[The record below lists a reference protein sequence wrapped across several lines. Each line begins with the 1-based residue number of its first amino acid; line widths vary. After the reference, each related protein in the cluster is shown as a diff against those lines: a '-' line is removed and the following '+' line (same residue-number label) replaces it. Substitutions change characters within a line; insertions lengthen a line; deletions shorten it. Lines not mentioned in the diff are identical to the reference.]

1 MSENENKEDKDKKN
15 EEPLLYYDTNK
26 SKGNTFEKN
35 INLINRMYFGQ
46 GINITD
52 NPFVT
57 LSEKDQNKYLS
68 VQCFRIKNANKEVI
82 KEVFIPGSFL
92 QLVFN
97 YENLLFHITPE
108 NKLLVLKLNKDSY
121 QMLLFQDKKIEMNET
136 IKDEKCVNAI
146 KEKLKELNKEIAL
159 SKKYEILF
167 DIFKNEIKY
176 SLGHKTPKK
185 ITKCF
190 EICLEEKNE
199 NSANKNEKIDKEME
213 KEEENLNEKT
223 KYIIEIESTFDPQI
237 DEFGILKEKIKLC
250 KGEISFEDGIKH
262 LKSYIKDQ
270 KDKKEGNKNEI
281 NFISNDFKC
290 PIIYKNFQDEIIK
303 QGDSILFEIKSGF
316 ALKDVIEQLEK
327 RIKIINNCI
336 FVNYE
341 KRPVFYIGLVNIL
354 SDNIDK
360 EIPNIMKDF
369 NLKANLLLIVSV
381 DYKYCGIDV
390 SSEIHGEYL
399 LYKKINSLEQ
409 KMNSN
414 FIDLGKK
421 IDNDK
426 DEIKNE
432 INQKLDNLQFQVQ
445 SLINFMQG
453 NYPNFQLP
461 SRNGIG
467 SKKIKDKNDN

>member
-1 MSENENKEDKDKKN
+1 MSESKNNTDKKKKN
-15 EEPLLYYDTNK
+15 DESLLYYDTNK

-68 VQCFRIKNANKEVI
+68 VQCFRIKTKDKAVI
-82 KEVFIPGSFL
+82 KEVYIPGSFL

-213 KEEENLNEKT
+213 KEEENFVEKK
-223 KYIIEIESTFDPQI
+223 KYIIEIESIFDPQI

-270 KDKKEGNKNEI
+270 KDKNDGNKNEI

-316 ALKDVIEQLEK
+316 ALKDVVDQLEK

-360 EIPNIMKDF
+360 EIPNIMKNF
-369 NLKANLLLIVSV
+369 NLKANLLLVVSV
-381 DYKYCGIDV
+381 DYKYCDIDV

-399 LYKKINSLEQ
+399 LYKKLNSLEQ

-421 IDNDK
+421 ID
-426 DEIKNE
+426 NE

>member
-1 MSENENKEDKDKKN
+1 MSESKNNTDKKKKN
-15 EEPLLYYDTNK
+15 DEPLLYYDTNK

-68 VQCFRIKNANKEVI
+68 VQCFRIKKANKEVI
-82 KEVFIPGSFL
+82 KEVYIPGSFL

-121 QMLLFQDKKIEMNET
+121 QKLLFQNNKIEMNET

-146 KEKLKELNKEIAL
+146 KEKLKELNKKIDL

-190 EICLEEKNE
+190 EICLEEKDE
-199 NSANKNEKIDKEME
+199 NSEKKNEKFDKEMK
-213 KEEENLNEKT
+213 KEEENFVEKK

-281 NFISNDFKC
+281 NFISNDFNC
-290 PIIYKNFQDEIIK
+290 PIIYKNFPDEMIQ
-303 QGDSILFEIKSGF
+303 QGNSILFEIKSGF
-316 ALKDVIEQLEK
+316 ALKDVVEQLEK
-327 RIKIINNCI
+327 RIIIINNCI
-336 FVNYE
+336 FANYN

-360 EIPNIMKDF
+360 EIPNIMKNF
-369 NLKANLLLIVSV
+369 NLKANLLLVVSV

>member
-1 MSENENKEDKDKKN
+1 MSESKNNTDKKKKN
-15 EEPLLYYDTNK
+15 DEPLLYYDTNK

-68 VQCFRIKNANKEVI
+68 VQCFRIKTKDKAVI
-82 KEVFIPGSFL
+82 KEVFLPGSFL

-121 QMLLFQDKKIEMNET
+121 QKLLFQNNKIEMNET

-190 EICLEEKNE
+190 EVSLEEKNE
-199 NSANKNEKIDKEME
+199 NSAKKNEKFDKEML
-213 KEEENLNEKT
+213 KEEENLVEKT
-223 KYIIEIESTFDPQI
+223 KYIIEIESIFDPQI

-270 KDKKEGNKNEI
+270 KDKNDGNKNEI

-360 EIPNIMKDF
+360 EIPNIMKNF
-369 NLKANLLLIVSV
+369 NLKANLLLVVSV
-381 DYKYCGIDV
+381 DYKYCDIDV

-421 IDNDK
+421 ID
-426 DEIKNE
+426 NE

>member
-1 MSENENKEDKDKKN
+1 MSESKNNTDKKKKN

-68 VQCFRIKNANKEVI
+68 VQCFRIKKANKEVI

-121 QMLLFQDKKIEMNET
+121 QKLLFQNNKIEMNET

-262 LKSYIKDQ
+262 LKS
-270 KDKKEGNKNEI
+270 
-281 NFISNDFKC
+281 
-290 PIIYKNFQDEIIK
+290 
-303 QGDSILFEIKSGF
+303 
-316 ALKDVIEQLEK
+316 
-327 RIKIINNCI
+327 
-336 FVNYE
+336 
-341 KRPVFYIGLVNIL
+341 
-354 SDNIDK
+354 
-360 EIPNIMKDF
+360 
-369 NLKANLLLIVSV
+369 
-381 DYKYCGIDV
+381 
-390 SSEIHGEYL
+390 
-399 LYKKINSLEQ
+399 
-409 KMNSN
+409 
-414 FIDLGKK
+414 
-421 IDNDK
+421 
-426 DEIKNE
+426 
-432 INQKLDNLQFQVQ
+432 
-445 SLINFMQG
+445 
-453 NYPNFQLP
+453 
-461 SRNGIG
+461 
-467 SKKIKDKNDN
+467 

>member
-1 MSENENKEDKDKKN
+1 MSESKNNTDKKKKN
-15 EEPLLYYDTNK
+15 DEPLLYYDTNK

-68 VQCFRIKNANKEVI
+68 VQCFRIKKANKEVI

-270 KDKKEGNKNEI
+270 KDKNDGNKNEI

-316 ALKDVIEQLEK
+316 ALKDVVDQLEK

-360 EIPNIMKDF
+360 EIPNIMKNF
-369 NLKANLLLIVSV
+369 NLKANLLLVVSV
-381 DYKYCGIDV
+381 DYKYCDIDV

-414 FIDLGKK
+414 FINLGKK
-421 IDNDK
+421 IDNGK
-426 DEIKNE
+426 DE

-453 NYPNFQLP
+453 NYPNFQLLGM
-461 SRNGIG
+461 NGYG
-467 SKKIKDKNDN
+467 SKKK

>member
-1 MSENENKEDKDKKN
+1 MSENEKTADKNNKN

-68 VQCFRIKNANKEVI
+68 VQCFRIKKEDKTVI

-97 YENLLFHITPE
+97 YENLLFHVTPQS
-108 NKLLVLKLNKDSY
+108 KLFVLKLNKDSY
-121 QMLLFQDKKIEMNET
+121 QMFLFQDKKIEKNDT

-146 KEKLKELNKEIAL
+146 KEKLKDINKEIDL

-176 SLGHKTPKK
+176 SLRHKTPKK
-185 ITKCF
+185 IKKCF
-190 EICLEEKNE
+190 EICLEEKDE
-199 NSANKNEKIDKEME
+199 NFAKEMKERDE
-213 KEEENLNEKT
+213 KFAKVHEEKT
-223 KYIIEIESTFDPQI
+223 KYIIEIESIFDPQI

-250 KGEISFEDGIKH
+250 EGEISFEDGISF
-262 LKSYIKDQ
+262 LKSYIKDKKDG
-270 KDKKEGNKNEI
+270 KDKIDGNKNEI
-281 NFISNDFKC
+281 KVISNDFNC
-290 PIIYKNFQDEIIK
+290 PIIYKNFPDEIIQ

-316 ALKDVIEQLEK
+316 ALEDVVEQLEK

-336 FVNYE
+336 FVNYKE
-341 KRPVFYIGLVNIL
+341 RPVFYIGLVNIL

-360 EIPNIMKDF
+360 EIPNIMKNF
-369 NLKANLLLIVSV
+369 NLKANLLLVVSV
-381 DYKYCGIDV
+381 DYKYCDIDV

-409 KMNSN
+409 KMDSN
-414 FIDLGKK
+414 FSNLNQK
-421 IDNDK
+421 IDT
-426 DEIKNE
+426 EV
-432 INQKLDNLQFQVQ
+432 INKLDTLQQQVQ

-453 NYPNFQLP
+453 NYPNFQLLGM
-461 SRNGIG
+461 NGCG
-467 SKKIKDKNDN
+467 SLK

>member
-1 MSENENKEDKDKKN
+1 MSESKNNTDKKKKN
-15 EEPLLYYDTNK
+15 DEPLLYYDTNK

-68 VQCFRIKNANKEVI
+68 VQCFRIKKA
-82 KEVFIPGSFL
+82 

-121 QMLLFQDKKIEMNET
+121 QKLLFQNNKIEMNET

-146 KEKLKELNKEIAL
+146 KEKLKELNKKIDL

-190 EICLEEKNE
+190 EICLEEKDE
-199 NSANKNEKIDKEME
+199 NSEKKNEKFDKEMK
-213 KEEENLNEKT
+213 KEEENFVEKK

-281 NFISNDFKC
+281 NFISNDFNC
-290 PIIYKNFQDEIIK
+290 PIIYKNFKDEIIK

-316 ALKDVIEQLEK
+316 ALKDVVEQLEK
-327 RIKIINNCI
+327 RIIIINNCI
-336 FVNYE
+336 FANYN

-453 NYPNFQLP
+453 NYPNVQLP

>member
-1 MSENENKEDKDKKN
+1 MSESKNNTDKKKKN
-15 EEPLLYYDTNK
+15 VEPLLYYDTNK

-68 VQCFRIKNANKEVI
+68 VQCFRIKTKDKAVI

-270 KDKKEGNKNEI
+270 NDKNDGNKNEI

-360 EIPNIMKDF
+360 EIPNIMKNF
-369 NLKANLLLIVSV
+369 NLKANLLLVVSV
-381 DYKYCGIDV
+381 DYKYCDIDV

>member
-68 VQCFRIKNANKEVI
+68 VQCFRIKKANKEVI

-270 KDKKEGNKNEI
+270 KDKNDGNKNEI

-360 EIPNIMKDF
+360 EIPNIMKNF
-369 NLKANLLLIVSV
+369 NLKANLLLVVSV
-381 DYKYCGIDV
+381 DYKYCDIDV

>member
-1 MSENENKEDKDKKN
+1 
-15 EEPLLYYDTNK
+15 
-26 SKGNTFEKN
+26 
-35 INLINRMYFGQ
+35 
-46 GINITD
+46 
-52 NPFVT
+52 
-57 LSEKDQNKYLS
+57 
-68 VQCFRIKNANKEVI
+68 
-82 KEVFIPGSFL
+82 
-92 QLVFN
+92 
-97 YENLLFHITPE
+97 
-108 NKLLVLKLNKDSY
+108 
-121 QMLLFQDKKIEMNET
+121 
-136 IKDEKCVNAI
+136 
-146 KEKLKELNKEIAL
+146 
-159 SKKYEILF
+159 
-167 DIFKNEIKY
+167 
-176 SLGHKTPKK
+176 
-185 ITKCF
+185 
-190 EICLEEKNE
+190 
-199 NSANKNEKIDKEME
+199 ME

-270 KDKKEGNKNEI
+270 KDKNDGNKNEI

-360 EIPNIMKDF
+360 EIPNIMKNF
-369 NLKANLLLIVSV
+369 NLKANLLLVVSV
-381 DYKYCGIDV
+381 DYKYCDIDV

>member
-1 MSENENKEDKDKKN
+1 MSESKNNTDKKKKN
-15 EEPLLYYDTNK
+15 DESLLYYDTNK

-270 KDKKEGNKNEI
+270 KDKNDGNKNEI

-360 EIPNIMKDF
+360 EIPNIMKDCK
-369 NLKANLLLIVSV
+369 LKANLLLVVSV

>member
-1 MSENENKEDKDKKN
+1 MSESKNNTDKKKKN
-15 EEPLLYYDTNK
+15 VEPLLYYDTNK

-68 VQCFRIKNANKEVI
+68 VQCFRIKKANKEVI

-190 EICLEEKNE
+190 EICLEEKDE
-199 NSANKNEKIDKEME
+199 NSEKKNEKFDKEME
-213 KEEENLNEKT
+213 KEEENL
-223 KYIIEIESTFDPQI
+223 
-237 DEFGILKEKIKLC
+237 
-250 KGEISFEDGIKH
+250 EISFEDGIKH

-270 KDKKEGNKNEI
+270 KDKNDGNKNEI

-360 EIPNIMKDF
+360 EIPNIMKNF
-369 NLKANLLLIVSV
+369 NLKANLLLVVSV
-381 DYKYCGIDV
+381 DYKYCDIDV

>member
-1 MSENENKEDKDKKN
+1 MSESKNNTDKKKKN
-15 EEPLLYYDTNK
+15 DESLLYYDTNK

-68 VQCFRIKNANKEVI
+68 VQCFRIKKANKEVI

-190 EICLEEKNE
+190 EICLEEKDE
-199 NSANKNEKIDKEME
+199 NSEKKNEKIDKEME
-213 KEEENLNEKT
+213 KEEENFVEKK

-270 KDKKEGNKNEI
+270 KDKNDGNKNEI

-360 EIPNIMKDF
+360 EIPNIMKNF
-369 NLKANLLLIVSV
+369 NLKANLLLVVSV
-381 DYKYCGIDV
+381 DYKYCDIDV

-421 IDNDK
+421 ID
-426 DEIKNE
+426 NE

>member
-1 MSENENKEDKDKKN
+1 MSESKNNTDKKKKN
-15 EEPLLYYDTNK
+15 DESLLYYDTNK

-68 VQCFRIKNANKEVI
+68 VQCFRIKKANKEVI

-121 QMLLFQDKKIEMNET
+121 QKLLFQNNKIEMNET

-146 KEKLKELNKEIAL
+146 KEKLKELNKKIDL

-190 EICLEEKNE
+190 EICLEEKDE
-199 NSANKNEKIDKEME
+199 NSEKKNEKFDKEMK
-213 KEEENLNEKT
+213 KEEENFVEKK

-270 KDKKEGNKNEI
+270 KDKNDGNKNEI

-360 EIPNIMKDF
+360 EIPNIMKNF
-369 NLKANLLLIVSV
+369 NLKANLLLVVSV
-381 DYKYCGIDV
+381 DYKYCDIDV

-421 IDNDK
+421 IDNGK
-426 DEIKNE
+426 DE

>member
-1 MSENENKEDKDKKN
+1 MSESKNNTDKKKKN
-15 EEPLLYYDTNK
+15 DESLLYYDTNK

-68 VQCFRIKNANKEVI
+68 VQCFRIKKANKEVI

-262 LKSYIKDQ
+262 LKSYIKD
-270 KDKKEGNKNEI
+270 KNDGNKNEI

-360 EIPNIMKDF
+360 EIPNIMKNF
-369 NLKANLLLIVSV
+369 NLKANLLLVVSV
-381 DYKYCGIDV
+381 DYKYCDIDV

-421 IDNDK
+421 IDN
-426 DEIKNE
+426 E

-453 NYPNFQLP
+453 NYPNFQLLGM
-461 SRNGIG
+461 NGYG
-467 SKKIKDKNDN
+467 SKKK

>member
-1 MSENENKEDKDKKN
+1 MSESKNNTDKKKKN
-15 EEPLLYYDTNK
+15 DEPLLYYDTNK

-190 EICLEEKNE
+190 EICLEEKDE
-199 NSANKNEKIDKEME
+199 NSEKKNEKFDKEME
-213 KEEENLNEKT
+213 KEEENFVEKK
-223 KYIIEIESTFDPQI
+223 KYIIEIESIFDPQI

-270 KDKKEGNKNEI
+270 KDKNDGNKNEI

-360 EIPNIMKDF
+360 EIPNIMKNF
-369 NLKANLLLIVSV
+369 NLKANLLLVVSV
-381 DYKYCGIDV
+381 DYKYCDIDV

>member
-1 MSENENKEDKDKKN
+1 MSESKNNTDKKKKN
-15 EEPLLYYDTNK
+15 DEPLLYYDTNK

-57 LSEKDQNKYLS
+57 LSEKAQNKYLS
-68 VQCFRIKNANKEVI
+68 VQCFRIKKANKEVI

-190 EICLEEKNE
+190 EICLEEKDE
-199 NSANKNEKIDKEME
+199 NSEKKNEKFDKEME
-213 KEEENLNEKT
+213 KEEENFVEKK
-223 KYIIEIESTFDPQI
+223 KYIIEIESIFDPQI

-270 KDKKEGNKNEI
+270 KDKNDGNKNEI

-360 EIPNIMKDF
+360 EIPNIMKNF
-369 NLKANLLLIVSV
+369 NLKANLLLVVSV
-381 DYKYCGIDV
+381 DYKYCDIDV

-421 IDNDK
+421 ID
-426 DEIKNE
+426 NE

>member
-1 MSENENKEDKDKKN
+1 MSESKNNTDKKKKN
-15 EEPLLYYDTNK
+15 VEPLLYYDTNK

-68 VQCFRIKNANKEVI
+68 VQCFRIKKANKEVI

-270 KDKKEGNKNEI
+270 KDKNDGNKNEI

-316 ALKDVIEQLEK
+316 ALKDVVEQLEK

-360 EIPNIMKDF
+360 EIPNIMKNF
-369 NLKANLLLIVSV
+369 NLKANLLLVVSV
-381 DYKYCGIDV
+381 DYKYCDIDV

-421 IDNDK
+421 ID
-426 DEIKNE
+426 NE